1 VRHHQSAGDH
11 CLPPTRDEQYGRRS
25 CNCASVAP
33 HRSRRTTWSIRHG
46 QYHGKNKWG
55 RYALIGG
62 RSLQW
67 ALRYCWPGRQ
77 RKLAIQ
83 LLFGTSPMI
92 AVALANK
99 LLRTFRRKDGL
110 IVLHQLNDKNSISSQ
125 SDFQESQGLTV
136 AEIEK
141 IITMAP
147 RCCAWRHAMPETL
160 AISVFSVHG
169 LLRSD

>member
-1 VRHHQSAGDH
+1 
-11 CLPPTRDEQYGRRS
+11 
-25 CNCASVAP
+25 
-33 HRSRRTTWSIRHG
+33 
-46 QYHGKNKWG
+46 
-55 RYALIGG
+55 
-62 RSLQW
+62 
-67 ALRYCWPGRQ
+67 
-77 RKLAIQ
+77 
-83 LLFGTSPMI
+83 MI

-141 IITMAP
+141 IITMTP